1 MTDFSQ
7 IPDEDLDAQRVALD
21 EQIETH
27 KAQLAEMNAEAGR
40 RSLVAHEAVQ
50 AALAVQPA
58 AAEEVAAPIA
68 PEGSAVAVPDA
79 DDVVH

>member
-7 IPDEDLDAQRVALD
+7 VSDEDLDGQRVALD
-21 EQIETH
+21 EQIDTL

-50 AALAVQPA
+50 AALAVQPV
-58 AAEEVAAPIA
+58 AEEVAAPIA
-68 PEGSAVAVPDA
+68 PEGSAAAVADA

>member
-7 IPDEDLDAQRVALD
+7 ITDADLDAQRVALD
-21 EQIETH
+21 EQIETL

-50 AALAVQPA
+50 AALAVQPI
-58 AAEEVAAPIA
+58 AEEVAAPIA
-68 PEGSAVAVPDA
+68 PEGSATVVPDA
-79 DDVVH
+79 DVVH